1 MIGRLVGLLRIM
13 GIDLGEKR
21 IGVAVSDEL
30 GWTAQG
36 VQTIKNNG
44 KIIEVL
50 EEIKQLAQELGVER
64 VVVGLPKNMNGTI
77 GPQGEKALYFADR
90 ISQHLGLPVETLDE
104 RLTTVAAERILV
116 SADMRRAKRR
126 KVIDKM
132 AAAIILQDY
141 LNANSG
147 K

>member
-1 MIGRLVGLLRIM
+1 MRVM

-21 IGVAVSDEL
+21 VGVAVSDEL

-36 VQTIKNNG
+36 VKTINNTG
-44 KIIEVL
+44 KIKDL
-50 EEIKQLAQELGVER
+50 MEEIKQLAQELNVEK
-64 VVVGLPKNMNGTI
+64 VVVGLPKNMNGTT
-77 GPQGEKALYFADR
+77 GPQGEKAIDFADKLAR
-90 ISQHLGLPVETLDE
+90 HLGLPVATWDE

-116 SADMRRAKRR
+116 SADISRAKRR

-141 LNANSG
+141 LNAKSS

>member
-1 MIGRLVGLLRIM
+1 MRIM

-36 VQTIKNNG
+36 VKTLTNSG
-44 KIIEVL
+44 KINEVL
-50 EEIKQLAQELGVER
+50 EEIKQLAQEFGVER
-64 VVVGLPKNMNGTI
+64 VVVGLPKNMNGTT
-77 GPQGEKALYFADR
+77 GPQGEKAIDFADK
-90 ISQHLGLPVETLDE
+90 ISLHLGLPVETWDE
-104 RLTTVAAERILV
+104 RLTSVAAERILV
-116 SADMRRAKRR
+116 SADMSRAKRR

-132 AAAIILQDY
+132 AASIILQDY
-141 LNANSG
+141 LNAKSG

>member
-1 MIGRLVGLLRIM
+1 MRVM

-21 IGVAVSDEL
+21 VGVAVSDEL

-36 VQTIKNNG
+36 VKTINNTG
-44 KIIEVL
+44 KIKDL
-50 EEIKQLAQELGVER
+50 MEEIKQLAQELNVEK
-64 VVVGLPKNMNGTI
+64 VVVGLPKNMNGTT
-77 GPQGEKALYFADR
+77 GPQGEKAIDFADKLAR
-90 ISQHLGLPVETLDE
+90 HLGLPVATWDE

-116 SADMRRAKRR
+116 SADISRAKRR

-132 AAAIILQDY
+132 AASIILQDY
-141 LNANSG
+141 LSAKGG